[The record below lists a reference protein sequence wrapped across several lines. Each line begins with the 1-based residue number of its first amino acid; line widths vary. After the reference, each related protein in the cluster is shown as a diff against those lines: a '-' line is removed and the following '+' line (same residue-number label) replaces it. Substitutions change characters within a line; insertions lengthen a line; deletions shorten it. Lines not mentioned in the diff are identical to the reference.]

1 MDARHGVLE
10 DKHIAFVA
18 GEPIVGYVGDNEHDE
33 ASFIAKTIDELHD
46 AVRAGTVQEAFAC
59 GTAAVV
65 TPIGALVDENGRF
78 ELPSPIGEV
87 TMTIR
92 QRLLDIQFGRVE
104 DPYGWTQQVC

>member
-1 MDARHGVLE
+1 M
-10 DKHIAFVA
+10 
-18 GEPIVGYVGDNEHDE
+18 
-33 ASFIAKTIDELHD
+33 
-46 AVRAGTVQEAFAC
+46 RAGTVQEAFAC

-104 DPYGWTQQVC
+104 DPYGWTQKVC